1 MYALF
6 LFVHSLVRWIVLAL
20 GFLVVARAIRGLSG
34 RRTWEPADDAGV
46 SRFARAF
53 DIQVLIGLIM
63 YFFVSPFTL
72 EAWGDMAATMR
83 NGPLRSI
90 VVEHTVGMIVAIP

>member
-53 DIQVLIGLIM
+53 ETRFRSVATQMSSSCPLIL
-63 YFFVSPFTL
+63 VK
-72 EAWGDMAATMR
+72 
-83 NGPLRSI
+83 
-90 VVEHTVGMIVAIP
+90 